1 VNLAAARFRLEETPT
16 EEFSTVTVDVTD
28 FEQQVLQASREGPV
42 LVDFWAEWCG
52 PCRQLGPILEKIAGE
67 DGAGFTLA
75 KVNTDHNPEVSQR
88 YGIRSIPAVKLF
100 ADGEVVDEFIGAL
113 PEPQVRKW
121 LEKAVP
127 SESKQRVAHAQAAFD
142 TGRRDEAAAILANVL
157 HDEPANAAA
166 QALLARCIAFDE
178 PKRAYELV
186 SQAARTDA
194 TFVPLSVA
202 LGTLAELA
210 DVNVESLL
218 EDLSRASV
226 MTALSELK
234 QGDVD
239 TALGAFVQAVR
250 LNKRY
255 EDELAR
261 RACLAVFAVLGDK
274 DELTKKH
281 RRALEMA
288 LF

>member
-1 VNLAAARFRLEETPT
+1 MTI
-16 EEFSTVTVDVTD
+16 DVTD

-52 PCRQLGPILEKIAGE
+52 PCRQLGPILEKIADE

-75 KVNTDHNPEVSQR
+75 KVNTDQNPEVSQR

-100 ADGEVVDEFIGAL
+100 AGGEVVDEFIGAL
-113 PEPQVRKW
+113 PEAQVRKW
-121 LEKAVP
+121 LENAVP
-127 SESKQRVAHAQAAFD
+127 SETKQRVTDAQDAFD
-142 TGRRDEAAAILANVL
+142 AGHRDEAMAIISSVL
-157 HDEPANAAA
+157 SEEPNNAAA
-166 QALLARCIAFDE
+166 QALLARCIAVED
-178 PKRAYELV
+178 PAKAHELV
-186 SQAARTDA
+186 QQAARTDA

-202 LGTLAELA
+202 IATLAEL
-210 DVNVESLL
+210 DELNVEALP
-218 EDLSRASV
+218 EDPSRASI
-226 MTALSELK
+226 MTALSGLK
-234 QGDVD
+234 QGDAD
-239 TALGAFVQAVR
+239 AALSALVQAVR

-261 RACLAVFAVLGDK
+261 RSCIALFGVLGDK
-274 DELTKKH
+274 SDLTKKH

>member
-1 VNLAAARFRLEETPT
+1 
-16 EEFSTVTVDVTD
+16 VTVDVTD
-28 FEQQVLQASREGPV
+28 FEQQVLEASREGPV

-75 KVNTDHNPEVSQR
+75 KVNTDNNPEVSQR

-121 LEKAVP
+121 LENAVP
-127 SESKQRVAHAQAAFD
+127 SESKQRVVEAQDAFDAGRADGAQA
-142 TGRRDEAAAILANVL
+142 ILEDVL
-157 HDEPANAAA
+157 RDEPANATA
-166 QALLARCIAFDE
+166 QALLARCVAFDDA
-178 PKRAYELV
+178 KRAYELV
-186 SQAARTDA
+186 SQAARTDPA
-194 TFVPLSVA
+194 FVPLSVA
-202 LGTLAELA
+202 IQTLADL
-210 DVNVESLL
+210 DGVNVEALP
-218 EDLSRASV
+218 EDSSRAS
-226 MTALSELK
+226 MINALSSLN

-239 TALGAFVQAVR
+239 AALGAFVQAVR
-250 LNKRY
+250 VNKRY

-261 RACLAVFAVLGDK
+261 RACIAIFAVLGDK
-274 DELTKKH
+274 NEATKKH

>member
-1 VNLAAARFRLEETPT
+1 M
-16 EEFSTVTVDVTD
+16 TVDVTD

-52 PCRQLGPILEKIAGE
+52 PCRQLGPILEKIADE

-75 KVNTDHNPEVSQR
+75 KVNTDQNPEVSQR

-113 PEPQVRKW
+113 PETQVRTW
-121 LEKAVP
+121 LAKAVP
-127 SESKQRVAHAQAAFD
+127 NETKQRVVEAQEAFD
-142 TGRRDEAAAILANVL
+142 AGRREDAIATLEDILRDDAN
-157 HDEPANAAA
+157 NAAA
-166 QALLARCIAFDE
+166 QALLARCIAFSDAD
-178 PKRAYELV
+178 RAYELAR
-186 SQAARTDA
+186 SAARTDA
-194 TFVPLSVA
+194 THVPLVGGNERARGACSTRMA
-202 LGTLAELA
+202 LRYLMTHRRPRSRRAIA
-210 DVNVESLL
+210 SLK
-218 EDLSRASV
+218 S
-226 MTALSELK
+226 
-234 QGDVD
+234 GDVD
-239 TALGAFVQAVR
+239 AALAGFVQAVR

-274 DELTKKH
+274 NDLTKKH

>member
-1 VNLAAARFRLEETPT
+1 MGEKHQPT
-16 EEFSTVTVDVTD
+16 RSLIVTIDVTD

-52 PCRQLGPILEKIAGE
+52 PCRQLGPILEKIADE

-75 KVNTDHNPEVSQR
+75 KVNTDQNPEVSQR

-100 ADGEVVDEFIGAL
+100 ANGEVVDEFIGAL

-127 SESKQRVAHAQAAFD
+127 SESKQRLADAQDAFD
-142 TGRRDEAAAILANVL
+142 AGQRDESTAILASVL
-157 HDEPANAAA
+157 RDEPANAVA
-166 QALLARCIAFDE
+166 QALLARCIAFEDA
-178 PKRAYELV
+178 KKAHELV
-186 SQAARTDA
+186 TQAARTDPA
-194 TFVPLSVA
+194 FVALSVA
-202 LGTLAELA
+202 VGTLADL
-210 DVNVESLL
+210 DGVNIEALP
-218 EDLSRASV
+218 DDPSRASI
-226 MTALSELK
+226 MTALSGLK

-239 TALGAFVQAVR
+239 AALGAFVHAVR
-250 LNKRY
+250 VNKRY

-261 RACLAVFAVLGDK
+261 RACIALFAVLGDK
-274 DELTKKH
+274 SEATKKH